1 MKRRRGSE
9 RWQKIGQC
17 RRQSARSQAMS
28 GRRRRRNQR
37 EVVVDL
43 EVEEEDKKLGR
54 GRPYCSGVSGS
65 NKHLGSEAI
74 RDYGD

>member
-1 MKRRRGSE
+1 
-9 RWQKIGQC
+9 
-17 RRQSARSQAMS
+17 MS

-74 RDYGD
+74 RGYGD